1 MAACDL
7 KMTVNIEQ
15 PGVMTRERMVCA
27 FNEWMRQYTESP
39 EAFEREFQCV
49 ARFLAEGESPTYG
62 DTCAALMFRL
72 ADGFGAADFVA
83 DDPSQPPAGV
93 K

>member
-1 MAACDL
+1 MAKCD
-7 KMTVNIEQ
+7 KTMTVNIEH
-15 PGVMTRERMVCA
+15 PGVMSRERMVGA

-39 EAFEREFQCV
+39 EAFEREFQSV
-49 ARFLAEGESPTYG
+49 ARFLAEGPNATYG

-72 ADGFGAADFVA
+72 ADGFGVADFVA

-93 K
+93 E